1 MTYSL
6 QLIYML
12 QLMLCRSADHSL
24 YKEARMPSPQG
35 RQVRRISAASR
46 PSPVK
51 GTASVAPY
59 PVQTLWYKPPSNV
72 DPCDHQCLDD
82 FPGLAVIEH
91 VHDIACRKV
100 CGVTGI
106 EKCTP

>member
-1 MTYSL
+1 MTYLL

-12 QLMLCRSADHSL
+12 QLSYVCSADHSL

-35 RQVRRISAASR
+35 GSVRRISAASR

-51 GTASVAPY
+51 GTAAWQPY

-72 DPCDHQCLDD
+72 DPVTSQCLDD

-91 VHDIACRKV
+91 VHI
-100 CGVTGI
+100 
-106 EKCTP
+106 